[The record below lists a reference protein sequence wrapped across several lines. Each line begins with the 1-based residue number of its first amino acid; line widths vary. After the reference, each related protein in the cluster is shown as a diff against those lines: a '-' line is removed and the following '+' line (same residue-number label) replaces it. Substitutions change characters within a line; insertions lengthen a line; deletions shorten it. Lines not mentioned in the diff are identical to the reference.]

1 MVSTSHP
8 IREHGFTM
16 TELLIVLAIVAILS
30 AVAAP
35 SFRNMIRDMS
45 VSSAADELVAGL
57 QFARSEAVRINQT
70 TRFSLQGRT
79 WKVLNSTAGG
89 TVLREV
95 TYSDRILAQTNT
107 WNLDFS
113 SSGIVVIASPAG
125 TAFPAGICL
134 RADGSPI
141 AERRVLFPAK
151 ATSPVI
157 TTSCP

>member
-45 VSSAADELVAGL
+45 VRSAADELVAGL

-79 WKVLNSTAGG
+79 WRVLNSTTGG
-89 TVLREV
+89 ATLREA

-107 WNLDFS
+107 WHLDFS
-113 SSGIVVIASPAG
+113 SSGIVAVASPAS
-125 TAFPAGICL
+125 TAFPTGICL
-134 RADGSPI
+134 RADGSPV
-141 AERRVLFPAK
+141 AERQVLFPAK

>member
-1 MVSTSHP
+1 MVSTFHSM
-8 IREHGFTM
+8 RERGFTM
-16 TELLIVLAIVAILS
+16 TELLIVLAVVAILS

-35 SFRNMIRDMS
+35 SFRNVIRDMS
-45 VSSAADELVAGL
+45 VRSAADELVAGL

-70 TRFSLQGRT
+70 TRFTLQGRT

-89 TVLREV
+89 TILREE
-95 TYSDRILAQTNT
+95 TYSDRILAQTTT

-113 SSGIVVIASPAG
+113 SFGTVVITSPAG

-134 RADGSPI
+134 RADGSPT
-141 AERRVLFPAK
+141 AERHILFPAK

-157 TTSCP
+157 TATCP